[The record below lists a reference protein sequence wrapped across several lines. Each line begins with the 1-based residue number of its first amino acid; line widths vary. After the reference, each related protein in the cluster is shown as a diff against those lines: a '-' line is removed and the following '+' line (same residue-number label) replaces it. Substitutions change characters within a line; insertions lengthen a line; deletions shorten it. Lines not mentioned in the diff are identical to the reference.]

1 MPTGRDPLQTAVIVI
16 ALLLIAISLI
26 VIGFSF

>member
-1 MPTGRDPLQTAVIVI
+1 MPTDRDPLLTAGIVI
-16 ALLLIAISLI
+16 ALVLIAISLI